1 MKFFRTALLLIGS
14 ITLFTACDTHETIH
28 EYPKA
33 ERDETAVDD
42 YFGTKVADPY
52 RWLENDTLAAT
63 REWIEAEKALTN
75 EYFSHVPLRDVIK
88 ERLTQIVN
96 YERYS
101 VPTKRFGKYIYSK
114 NNGLQNQSI
123 YYMQDVNGGEPEVL
137 IDPNKLSKD
146 GSVSVGEISFSNNGK
161 YVAYTV
167 HRSGSDWIEIYVKE
181 VATKKMLK
189 DHIEWVKFSHAVWY
203 KNGFFYTAYD
213 KPEAGKEISDVNE
226 NMKICYHKLGDPQE
240 KDVVFFEDPEHPR
253 NFISFEITKDENYM
267 FLYEFGDDE
276 VGHLMWIRDLRNP
289 NSKFV
294 QLAFDQNYTYSPVD
308 IIDGKMYIVTDYQAP
323 RGKLCVVS
331 VKDLR
336 KATIEHWETL
346 IPESEDVIVVAQM
359 GAGKLIVTYDED
371 ASNHAYVYELDGS
384 LKHEI
389 KLPTFGA
396 IDISSSYDEPEIF
409 YSFTSFT
416 FPTAIY
422 RYDIKS
428 NTSKVFRAPKV
439 YFNPKDYITEQV
451 FYTSKDGTRV
461 PMFITYKK
469 GTVKNGHNP
478 TMLYGYGGFDISLH
492 PEFSSLRIP
501 FIEGGGIYA
510 SANLRGGKEYG
521 EEWHIAGTKLH
532 KQNVFDDFIAAAE
545 YLIDNQYTS
554 PDFLAINGGSNGG
567 LAVAVCVN
575 QRPDL
580 FRVAVPE
587 VGVMDMLHYQKFTI
601 GWAWA
606 SDYGTSED
614 SEEMFKAL
622 YAYSPLHNIQSG
634 KDVHYPAI
642 LVTTA
647 EHDDRVVPAHSY
659 KYAAALQAA
668 QTGDQ
673 PKIIRIND
681 NAGHG
686 GGKSMM
692 NFIEE
697 QADIDAFI
705 LYNMGIDF

>member
-1 MKFFRTALLLIGS
+1 
-14 ITLFTACDTHETIH
+14 
-28 EYPKA
+28 
-33 ERDETAVDD
+33 
-42 YFGTKVADPY
+42 
-52 RWLENDTLAAT
+52 
-63 REWIEAEKALTN
+63 
-75 EYFSHVPLRDVIK
+75 
-88 ERLTQIVN
+88 
-96 YERYS
+96 
-101 VPTKRFGKYIYSK
+101 
-114 NNGLQNQSI
+114 
-123 YYMQDVNGGEPEVL
+123 
-137 IDPNKLSKD
+137 
-146 GSVSVGEISFSNNGK
+146 
-161 YVAYTV
+161 
-167 HRSGSDWIEIYVKE
+167 
-181 VATKKMLK
+181 
-189 DHIEWVKFSHAVWY
+189 
-203 KNGFFYTAYD
+203 
-213 KPEAGKEISDVNE
+213 
-226 NMKICYHKLGDPQE
+226 
-240 KDVVFFEDPEHPR
+240 
-253 NFISFEITKDENYM
+253 
-267 FLYEFGDDE
+267 
-276 VGHLMWIRDLRNP
+276 
-289 NSKFV
+289 
-294 QLAFDQNYTYSPVD
+294 
-308 IIDGKMYIVTDYQAP
+308 MYIVTDYQAP
-323 RGKLCVVS
+323 KGKLCVVS
-331 VKDLR
+331 IKDLN
-336 KATIEHWETL
+336 KATVEHWETL

-389 KLPTFGA
+389 KLPTFGT
-396 IDISSSYDEPEIF
+396 IDISSRYDEPEIF

-451 FYTSKDGTRV
+451 FYTSKDGTKV

-469 GTVKNGHNP
+469 GTEKNGHNP
-478 TMLYGYGGFDISLH
+478 TLLYGYGGFDISLH

-521 EEWHIAGTKLH
+521 EEWHIAGTKLQ

-659 KYAAALQAA
+659 KYAATLQAA

-673 PKIIRIND
+673 PKIIRIDD

-686 GGKSMM
+686 GGKSML